1 MNRFTIGQV
10 SHPTPPRERLGVM
23 ANLLGSAGMNEL
35 QHHLSDLH
43 AALQTAIDS
52 TREIALLIR
61 EDPRLG
67 ASLANQNSRLGTFGD
82 YITGQL
88 FTLGCMENDVR
99 RWEERLGE
107 LHHPLTE
114 INCPLFKT

>member
-1 MNRFTIGQV
+1 
-10 SHPTPPRERLGVM
+10 M
-23 ANLLGSAGMNEL
+23 ANLLGSAGMSDL

-88 FTLGCMENDVR
+88 FTLGSMENDVR
-99 RWEERLGE
+99 RWKERLGE
-107 LHHPLTE
+107 MHRPIPE
-114 INCPLFKT
+114 NSCPVFRT

>member
-1 MNRFTIGQV
+1 MNRFTIGRL
-10 SHPTPPRERLGVM
+10 SHPTRQCGAFGVM
-23 ANLLGSAGMNEL
+23 ANLLGSAGMSDL

-67 ASLANQNSRLGTFGD
+67 ASPSQPELAPGHLR
-82 YITGQL
+82 
-88 FTLGCMENDVR
+88 
-99 RWEERLGE
+99 
-107 LHHPLTE
+107 
-114 INCPLFKT
+114 

>member
-1 MNRFTIGQV
+1 M
-10 SHPTPPRERLGVM
+10 SD
-23 ANLLGSAGMNEL
+23 L

-88 FTLGCMENDVR
+88 FTCKVTSVNTINHQAFTSFLIHLGHES
-99 RWEERLGE
+99 LS
-107 LHHPLTE
+107 HFYFSSHP
-114 INCPLFKT
+114 FY